1 MNHADD
7 PFVTATAALPTRTRT
22 STSTGTTDS
31 LQALFQR
38 SAAPAAA
45 NLPATA
51 VARLHGFDALE
62 RPLLLGLP
70 ATPHELVPARTTQPL
85 RLAQRGREVVVTFE
99 AGDPLRPIILGVIEP
114 QALVD
119 DTAAPAPGVSVEA
132 DGQRQLIS
140 AEREV
145 VLRCGDASITLTRSG
160 QVLIRGRSILSRA
173 TGSNRIKGAAVDIN

>member
-7 PFVTATAALPTRTRT
+7 PFVTATAALPT
-22 STSTGTTDS
+22 STTDS
-31 LQALFQR
+31 LQALFER

-45 NLPATA
+45 GLPAST

-62 RPLLLGLP
+62 RPLLVGLP
-70 ATPHELVPARTTQPL
+70 ATPHELVPARSTQAL

-99 AGDPLRPIILGVIEP
+99 GGDPLRPIILGVIEP

-119 DTAAPAPGVSVEA
+119 DTAPTAAPGVSVET
-132 DGQRQLIS
+132 DGQRHLIT